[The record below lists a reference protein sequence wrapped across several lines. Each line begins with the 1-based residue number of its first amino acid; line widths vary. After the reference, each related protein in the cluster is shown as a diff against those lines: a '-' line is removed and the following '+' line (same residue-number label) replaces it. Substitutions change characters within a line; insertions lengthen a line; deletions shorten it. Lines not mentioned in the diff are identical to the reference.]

1 MPNTFPVQEHVTE
14 TAEKFLMFGCEM
26 VGTSSLDLVT
36 IKA

>member
-1 MPNTFPVQEHVTE
+1 MQNACPVQEHVTE

-26 VGTSSLDLVT
+26 VGTLSFDLVT